1 MPEARRARTVSVK
14 KIDIGNVI
22 DKHGLATAAGELIE
36 IPDAKRLVHLQFR
49 RFAGCPFCSVHLRYF
64 VQRHAEITAVG
75 IREVVVFRST
85 AELLQRHHGNVP
97 YTVILDPKGKLY
109 TELAVT
115 THSEGSVKPCLNL
128 TQTGD
133 YHE

>member
-1 MPEARRARTVSVK
+1 MQNISPGTLIANRA
-14 KIDIGNVI
+14 
-22 DKHGLATAAGELIE
+22 LATLKAKSAE
-36 IPDAKRLVHLQFR
+36 IPDPSNIVHLQFR

-133 YHE
+133 NHE